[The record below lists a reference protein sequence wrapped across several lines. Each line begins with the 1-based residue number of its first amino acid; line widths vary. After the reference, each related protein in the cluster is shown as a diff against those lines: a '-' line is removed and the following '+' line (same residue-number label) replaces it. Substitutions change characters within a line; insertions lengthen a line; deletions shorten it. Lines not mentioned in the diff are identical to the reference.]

1 MSVFLDLASTLHWGL
16 VTAGVALLIRAAPW
30 PPAWLARKPL
40 ACPVCVGLHSS
51 LLVLATRWL
60 SAHET
65 PMILFSLDTA
75 AQYFA
80 HGAIAALVLR
90 KLYPPDIELPL

>member
-1 MSVFLDLASTLHWGL
+1 VTALASTLHWGL
-16 VTAGVALLIRAAPW
+16 VTAGVALLVRAAPW
-30 PPAWLARKPL
+30 PPEWLRVKPL
-40 ACPVCVGLHSS
+40 ACPVCLGLHSS
-51 LLVLATRWL
+51 LLVLFARWV
-60 SAHET
+60 APHDA
-65 PMILFSLDTA
+65 PMILVSLDTV

>member
-30 PPAWLARKPL
+30 PPAWLRVKPL

-51 LLVLATRWL
+51 LLVILARWV
-60 SAHET
+60 ATHEV
-65 PMILFSLDTA
+65 PMVFFSMDTA
-75 AQYFA
+75 TQYFA